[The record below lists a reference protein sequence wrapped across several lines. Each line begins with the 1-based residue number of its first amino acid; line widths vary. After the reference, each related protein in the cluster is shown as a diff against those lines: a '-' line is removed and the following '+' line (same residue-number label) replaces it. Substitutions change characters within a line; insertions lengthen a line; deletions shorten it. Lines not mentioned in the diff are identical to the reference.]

1 MQESVLWVFGEEV
14 TSSRKGGALA
24 WGKLHRDHDILQ
36 IRKLRPR
43 EKKNKLFKNTK
54 QRSNRVEIITQTPC
68 LELWLIPGH
77 FPKSCFSAWGKW
89 GITWGWRHCR
99 TERELILGFLIK
111 KSLRLRLGL
120 PCKRPVSGGSL
131 RWSWEWRPHSG
142 EVRFQMLMTFFWPL
156 NFYLWVFASSSLS
169 YDMWLKNLPL
179 MQVSQYFDSGS
190 PCLYCG
196 LTERTLWCVSRTPVK
211 TGGVEMGKNAWQ
223 DAEAWDR
230 WKNLMDG

>member
-1 MQESVLWVFGEEV
+1 MQDSVLWVFGEEV
-14 TSSRKGGALA
+14 TSSSKGGALA

-43 EKKNKLFKNTK
+43 EKKTKLFKNTK
-54 QRSNRVEIITQTPC
+54 QRSNRVEIITHTPC

-99 TERELILGFLIK
+99 TERELADLGFPDK

-131 RWSWEWRPHSG
+131 RWSWEWRAHRG
-142 EVRFQMLMTFFWPL
+142 ELRFQMLMTFFWPL
-156 NFYLWVFASSSLS
+156 NLYLWVFASSSLS

-179 MQVSQYFDSGS
+179 MQVSQYFDNGVIDT
-190 PCLYCG
+190 G
-196 LTERTLWCVSRTPVK
+196 TPVK
-211 TGGVEMGKNAWQ
+211 AGGVEMGKNAWQ
-223 DAEAWDR
+223 DAEAWER
-230 WKNLMDG
+230 WRNLMDG